1 MKTISGQQLKQ
12 LFLSG
17 ANNLYNHYPE
27 IDQLNVFP
35 VPDGD
40 TGMNMNLT
48 LTSGAKEINNLN
60 DEDCSLIANSFSK
73 GLLMGARGNSGVITS
88 QIFRGFAQGI
98 AGKSSLSARDLAV
111 CFVKGKEVAYKAVM
125 RPVEGTILTVIR
137 ESSAALDEAVKK
149 DTSIEAALDLLLKE
163 AKASLQRTPDL
174 LPILKEVGVVDSG
187 GAGLCVVI
195 EGMSECAH
203 GRFVERSSLSNEG
216 TPTTN
221 VLSTYAGA
229 KLSEDEEGY
238 GYCTQ
243 FILRLGKGE
252 DGKKPF
258 IENKFQNFL
267 STHGK
272 SLVLVR
278 DDDIVKVHVHTLNPG
293 IMLNYA
299 QNYGEFV
306 SITIENM
313 SEEHKNIQNGDTAT
327 DMTANLAREKA
338 QKEAEKSEEINN
350 DEPLGDYALIAV
362 SSGPGLDEMFRELG
376 VNEIVSGGQTMN
388 PSTEDF
394 LKAIKRAHAKNVFIL
409 PNNSNIV
416 MAASQACD
424 VVGTENKE
432 VAARVIPSKTIPQG
446 MVSCM
451 QFNPEGT
458 ASENYNAMKSALRTI
473 KSGSV
478 TYAIKDTDIGDVHI
492 TKGFYMAMKD
502 DKTIVSCLNDKFQ
515 ALYELVNSLVDKKT
529 SMVSVMFGSDVKE
542 EEAQVVSDK
551 LAEAHPGID
560 LDIRNGGQPVYSFL
574 VGVE

>member
-1 MKTISGQQLKQ
+1 MKSIDGQQLKQ

-48 LTSGAKEINNLN
+48 LTSGSKEIQNKV
-60 DEDCSLIANSFSK
+60 DQSVYAIASAFSK

-88 QIFRGFAQGI
+88 QIFRGFSQGCLDKETLNVEDF
-98 AGKSSLSARDLAV
+98 AAA
-111 CFVKGKEVAYKAVM
+111 FVKGKEVAYKAVM

-137 ESSAALDEAVKK
+137 ESSSALSEKLKK
-149 DTSIEAALDLLLKE
+149 DTSIEGALDILLEE
-163 AKASLQRTPDL
+163 AKKSLEHTPDL

-195 EGMSECAH
+195 EGMDKAAH
-203 GRFVERSSLSNEG
+203 GEFVLRNDNGE
-216 TPTTN
+216 TQAQ
-221 VLSTYAGA
+221 STIFSAPQSAYAGA

-243 FILRLGKGE
+243 FILRLGKDS

-258 IENKFQNFL
+258 IEKKFQNFL
-267 STHGK
+267 ATHGK

-306 SITIENM
+306 TITIENM
-313 SEEHKNIQNGDTAT
+313 SEEHHNIEHGDKAT
-327 DMTANLAREKA
+327 DMEANLLRG
-338 QKEAEKSEEINN
+338 KSGTPAANAS
-350 DEPLGDYALIAV
+350 EPKKDFAMIAV
-362 SSGPGLDEMFRELG
+362 SSGQGIDEMFHELG
-376 VNEIVSGGQTMN
+376 VEVLVSGGQTMN
-388 PSTEDF
+388 PSTQDF
-394 LKAIKRAHAKNVFIL
+394 IQAIKKANAHHVFIL

-424 VVGTENKE
+424 VNEDNDTE
-432 VAARVIPSKTIPQG
+432 ARVVPSKTIPQG
-446 MVSCM
+446 MVSAM
-451 QFNPEGT
+451 QFNPELGADEIY
-458 ASENYNAMKSALRTI
+458 ASMKSALKTVN
-473 KSGSV
+473 SGSV
-478 TYAIKDTDIGDVHI
+478 TYAIKDTDIEGVHI

-502 DKTIVSCLNDKFQ
+502 DKGIVSCVSDKQ
-515 ALYELVNSLVDKKT
+515 EALYALVRSLVDKNA
-529 SMVSVMFGSDVKE
+529 SMLTVLYGADVKE
-542 EEAQVVSDK
+542 EEGRK
-551 LAEAHPGID
+551 IAEALQKEFPS
-560 LDIRNGGQPVYSFL
+560 LEMDIRSGGQPVYSFL